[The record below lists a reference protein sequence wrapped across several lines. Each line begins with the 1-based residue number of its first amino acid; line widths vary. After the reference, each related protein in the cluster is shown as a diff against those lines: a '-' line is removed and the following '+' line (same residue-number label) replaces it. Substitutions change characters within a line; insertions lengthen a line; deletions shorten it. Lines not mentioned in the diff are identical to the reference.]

1 MKQGREGKMRFAT
14 FFAIL
19 SITVISPAMSANLI
33 ATPGISI
40 EESWDSN
47 IFSTSDNTTSDF
59 ITRAVPA
66 LSLSLETLE
75 TSVVLNGSLEYN
87 RYSSHSELNGRR
99 TTTAGLSTGK
109 PLQISPR
116 LSLQPTVQFVET
128 LDPYRR
134 NQLLAS
140 PIPGLPPSEVILTVP
155 TKARDFSGSLQMKYL
170 LAPDVDLGLGAGG
183 TKRTFLDNDTGTID
197 SNTVTGNASIAYH
210 FTPRFSSGIA
220 VNTSYNRYENDTD
233 SRSYGAGITGSY
245 ILSEHFMF
253 DAIAGVDYLRE
264 STSTGKKSTTSPSG
278 QASLTYDWKDFRAVL
293 LGSYGLTGGGSFGVT
308 THRGNIQLSLAY
320 QFAQGWWWDLGSSYQ
335 VNRSLDTPRTEDIN
349 AWSGHAGLR
358 YQAAKWAFFRL
369 AGNISQQRA
378 RNSVKGADLDQ
389 SSVVLGLELKQDYK
403 LF

>member
-1 MKQGREGKMRFAT
+1 MRFVA
-14 FFAIL
+14 FFAVL

-40 EESWDSN
+40 EEVWDSN
-47 IFSTSDNTTSDF
+47 IFSASDNTTSDF

-66 LSLSLETLE
+66 LSLSLESYE
-75 TSVVLNGSLEYN
+75 TTIVLKGSLEYD

-99 TTTAGLSTGK
+99 TTTAGLSTEK

-128 LDPYRR
+128 LDSFRR

-140 PIPGLPPSEVILTVP
+140 PVPGLPPSEVILTVP
-155 TKARDFSGSLQMKYL
+155 TKTRDFSGSLQMKYL
-170 LAPDVDLGLGAGG
+170 LTPKVDLELGAGG
-183 TKRTFLDNDTGTID
+183 TKRTFLDNDAGTVD
-197 SNTVTGNASIAYH
+197 SNTVTGNASIAYR

-220 VNTSYNRYENDTD
+220 VNTSYNRFENDTD
-233 SRSYGAGITGSY
+233 SNSYGAGITVSY
-245 ILSEHFMF
+245 ILSERFTF
-253 DAIAGVDYLRE
+253 GAGAGVDYLRE
-264 STSTGKKSTTSPSG
+264 STSTGNEDTTSPAG
-278 QASLTYDWKDFRAVL
+278 QVSLTYNWKDFKATL

-308 THRGNIQLSLAY
+308 THRGNIQMALTY

-335 VNRSLDTPRTEDIN
+335 INRSLDTPRTEDID
-349 AWSGHAGLR
+349 AWSGNAGLR

-369 AGNISQQRA
+369 AGNFSQQRA
-378 RNSVKGADLDQ
+378 RNSVAGADLDR
-389 SSVVLGLELKQDYK
+389 SSVVLGLELKQDFK